1 MTTSDGTVVDVDIE
15 YRIDDLARL
24 AGTTVRNVRSYQDRG
39 LLPVPRRKGRIALY
53 SEAHLARLRLISQM
67 LERGY
72 SLANIRELVDAWE
85 TGQDVGDLLGLEAAL
100 AGPWSD
106 ESPLVLGADDL
117 AAVFGAS
124 RGAGPG
130 GADPAGAPGVAEA
143 IARAVDAGVLEPQD
157 GGSFLVK
164 SPRLLA
170 IAAELIGAGI
180 PLAAVLALGRDLFAD
195 VDRIARRFVDL
206 VAEHIF
212 DPVGEPL
219 PAEEVP
225 RLAEVVRRLRPLAQD
240 SVDTVLADAMERHV
254 AEELRVRLTR
264 MLGER
269 RNEAS

>member
-1 MTTSDGTVVDVDIE
+1 MDIE

-39 LLPVPRRKGRIALY
+39 LLPAPRRQGRIALY
-53 SEAHLARLRLISQM
+53 SQAHLARLRLVGQM

-100 AGPWSD
+100 TGPWSD
-106 ESPLVLGADDL
+106 ESPLVLGEDAL
-117 AAVFGAS
+117 AAMF
-124 RGAGPG
+124 
-130 GADPAGAPGVAEA
+130 AGAPTAGSEPAAAPDAQEVAEA
-143 IARAVDAGVLEPQD
+143 IDRAVAAGVLEPEED
-157 GGSFLVK
+157 GRYLVK

-180 PLAAVLALGRDLFAD
+180 PLAAVLELGRALFDD

-206 VAEHIF
+206 VAEHVF

-240 SVDTVLADAMERHV
+240 SVVTVLADAMERHV
-254 AEELRVRLTR
+254 AEELRARLTR
-264 MLGER
+264 MFGDR
-269 RNEAS
+269 RSEAS

>member
-1 MTTSDGTVVDVDIE
+1 VDIE

-24 AGTTVRNVRSYQDRG
+24 AGTTVRNVRAYQDRG
-39 LLPVPRRKGRIALY
+39 LLPSPRRQGRIALY

-72 SLANIRELVDAWE
+72 GLANIRELVDAWE

-106 ESPLVLGADDL
+106 ESPLVLEATEL
-117 AAVFGAS
+117 AAMF
-124 RGAGPG
+124 
-130 GADPAGAPGVAEA
+130 GAPGPEAPQPGAGSAGAEEPEVSTA
-143 IARAVDAGVLEPQD
+143 IAGALAAGVLERQED
-157 GGSFLVK
+157 GRYLVR

-180 PLAAVLALGRDLFAD
+180 PLAAVLELGRALFAD
-195 VDRIARRFVDL
+195 VDTIARRFVDV
-206 VAEHIF
+206 VATHVF

-225 RLAEVVRRLRPLAQD
+225 RLAEVVRRLRPLAQE
-240 SVDTVLADAMERHV
+240 SVDTVLAEAMERHV
-254 AEELRVRLTR
+254 TEELRVRLTR

-269 RNEAS
+269 RSEAS

>member
-1 MTTSDGTVVDVDIE
+1 MTTQDGTVVDVDIE

-39 LLPVPRRKGRIALY
+39 LLPAPRRQGRVALY

-85 TGQDVGDLLGLEAAL
+85 SGQNVGDLLGLEAAL
-100 AGPWSD
+100 GGPWSD
-106 ESPLVLGADDL
+106 ESPLVLGSAEL
-117 AAVFGAS
+117 GALFGATGSGGGEEAAVS
-124 RGAGPG
+124 
-130 GADPAGAPGVAEA
+130 EA
-143 IARAVDAGVLEPQD
+143 IAGAVAAGVLELQES
-157 GGSFLVK
+157 GAYLVK
-164 SPRLLA
+164 SPRLLT
-170 IAAELIGAGI
+170 IAAELVSAGI
-180 PLAAVLALGRDLFAD
+180 PLAAVLELGRALFAD

-206 VAEHIF
+206 VTEHVF

-225 RLAEVVRRLRPLAQD
+225 RLAEVVRRLRPLAQE
-240 SVDTVLADAMERHV
+240 SVDAVLAEAMERHV

-264 MLGER
+264 LFGGR
-269 RNEAS
+269 RSEAS